1 MEWYELDESNI
12 EEVKELYKEYIEER
26 TEYTYLANMMT
37 FEEFINKK
45 IKKYEDK
52 IIRIKNEVK

>member
-1 MEWYELDESNI
+1 MEWYELNENNI
-12 EEVKELYKEYIEER
+12 EEVKELYKKYIEER
-26 TEYTYLANMMT
+26 IEYTYLANMMT

-45 IKKYEDK
+45 LKKYEDK